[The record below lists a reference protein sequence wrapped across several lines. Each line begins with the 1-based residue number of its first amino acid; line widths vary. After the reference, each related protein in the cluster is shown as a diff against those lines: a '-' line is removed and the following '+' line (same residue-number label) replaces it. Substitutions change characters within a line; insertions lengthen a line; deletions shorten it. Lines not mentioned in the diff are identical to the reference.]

1 MSEHFSHDVE
11 ALREAVALVRER
23 AGGRRCRFPA
33 PVRAQAVS
41 LLDQGAS
48 AASLARKTG
57 LRVDVLQRW
66 ARRSGGGQAP
76 RLTPKS
82 TQPASRRAV
91 HPAPRVFAVEA
102 AAKESL
108 AVKEP
113 PPAAGPP
120 LRLQVGAFV
129 VTVSLATGVA

>member
-11 ALREAVALVRER
+11 ALRKAVALVREQ

-33 PVRAQAVS
+33 SVRAQAVS
-41 LLDQGAS
+41 LLNQGAS
-48 AASLARKTG
+48 AASVARKAG
-57 LRVDVLQRW
+57 LRVDVVQRW
-66 ARRSGGGQAP
+66 ARRAGGGLVPRPTPNSTKPAP
-76 RLTPKS
+76 
-82 TQPASRRAV
+82 RRAV
-91 HPAPRVFAVEA
+91 RPAPRVFAVEA

-108 AVKEP
+108 AATEP

-129 VTVSLATGVA
+129 VTVSLATGVI

>member
-1 MSEHFSHDVE
+1 MSEHLSHDVE
-11 ALREAVALVRER
+11 ALREAVALVREQ

-33 PVRAQAVS
+33 SVREQAVS

-48 AASLARKTG
+48 AASLARKAG

-66 ARRSGGGQAP
+66 ARRAGAGPSP
-76 RLTPKS
+76 RPRAKS
-82 TQPASRRAV
+82 PRPASRRAV

-108 AVKEP
+108 AASEP

-129 VTVSLATGVA
+129 VTVSLARGVA